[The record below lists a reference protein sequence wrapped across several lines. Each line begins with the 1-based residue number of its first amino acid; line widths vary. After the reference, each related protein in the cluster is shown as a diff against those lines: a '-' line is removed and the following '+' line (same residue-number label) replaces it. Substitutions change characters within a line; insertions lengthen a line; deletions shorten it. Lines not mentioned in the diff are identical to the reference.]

1 MAFTNVLDR
10 NHIIREDQGSLV
22 LDGRNTP
29 QNISIYSFL
38 LGTVFSASVFVGW
51 YSKTFSQLGIFLAAL
66 SLFHE
71 LEYLFTALFNAD
83 ILSLDSFLI
92 NNGQQYHLA
101 HTAAIIEFLIEAY
114 LFPNSKNIKLF
125 YFIGFIVVVVGQIA
139 RSCAMWH
146 AKHNF
151 THMIQYHKRKEH
163 VLVTTGIYAY
173 LRHPSYFG
181 FYYWAAGTQILL
193 CNPICLIGFLVAMHR
208 FFSDR
213 IREEELLLIKFFG
226 NEYLDYQKK
235 AYTWIPL
242 IK

>member
-1 MAFTNVLDR
+1 MAFKNVLDR
-10 NHIIREDQGSLV
+10 THIIQEDQGSLI

-29 QNISIYSFL
+29 QNISVYSFA
-38 LGTVFSASVFVGW
+38 LGAVFSASVFVGW
-51 YSKTFSQLGIFLAAL
+51 YSETFSQLGVFLAAL
-66 SLFHE
+66 ALFHE
-71 LEYLFTALFNAD
+71 LEYLFTALFNSN

-101 HTAAIIEFLIEAY
+101 HSAAIIEFLIEAY
-114 LFPNSKNIKLF
+114 LFPNYKSIKLF
-125 YFIGFIVVVVGQIA
+125 YFIAVVVGQFA

-151 THMIQYHKRKEH
+151 THTIQYQKRKDH

-193 CNPICLIGFLVAMHR
+193 CNPVCFIGFLFAMNK
-208 FFSDR
+208 FFSER
-213 IREEELLLIKFFG
+213 IREEEYLLIKFFG
-226 NEYLDYQKK
+226 NEYVDYQKRTC
-235 AYTWIPL
+235 TWIPL